1 MGKPYNRQ
9 AQRRTWLATAIASMH
24 DFCGRATVLVGERSP
39 HKPQDKKH
47 RESNATSIFYIN
59 IKSQKPVELQP
70 GHRTEERAGAKGE
83 EPAEYPVGP
92 PGQRMD
98 GGKRIRG
105 DDIFEDEDN
114 VADDKGCRRTKG
126 AEERQH
132 QRKNQKMAGIKK
144 SIDLCGGATWRWDAG
159 REQRVPMP

>member
-1 MGKPYNRQ
+1 
-9 AQRRTWLATAIASMH
+9 
-24 DFCGRATVLVGERSP
+24 
-39 HKPQDKKH
+39 
-47 RESNATSIFYIN
+47 
-59 IKSQKPVELQP
+59 
-70 GHRTEERAGAKGE
+70 
-83 EPAEYPVGP
+83 
-92 PGQRMD
+92 MD

-105 DDIFEDEDN
+105 DEIFEDEDT